1 MKKLLAVLILFVIAA
16 AGFVGWLF
24 WRASSAVPIL
34 NYHRVDNKDDNPLT
48 LKVADFEAQIKF
60 LVDSG
65 YSVVTPDELVDARQ
79 GGKSLPKNPV
89 VICFDDGH
97 DDIYKNVFPILQKY
111 KVRATVF
118 VVTNHIGMSDFL
130 NWDQA
135 RELQASGL
143 VDIENHTMSY
153 KDLTR
158 VKGDKLWEQ
167 IYGAKQAIEWALKK
181 PSKFI
186 SFPEGKYTVAAEET
200 AKELNY
206 RAGFIEDYGLT
217 AGNKDDGFVLTRIPV
232 LGSNSQTLLR
242 FKLRLKGAPIF
253 SPLNRL
259 KKSLASDGNEGI
271 ADLILIP

>member
-1 MKKLLAVLILFVIAA
+1 MKKLLAVLILLMLSAV
-16 AGFVGWLF
+16 GFVGWLF
-24 WRASSAVPIL
+24 WRMADAVPIL
-34 NYHRVDNKDDNPLT
+34 NYHRVDNSDDNPLT

-65 YSVVTPDELVDARQ
+65 YSVITPDELVDARQ

-97 DDIYKNVFPILQKY
+97 NDIYRNVFPVLQKY
-111 KVRATVF
+111 NLRATVF
-118 VVTNHIGMSDFL
+118 VVTNHIGMKDFL
-130 NWDQA
+130 TWDEA
-135 RELQASGL
+135 RQMQASGL

-158 VKGDKLWEQ
+158 VKGDKLWDQ

-200 AKELNY
+200 AKELKY

-217 AGNKDDGFVLTRIPV
+217 ASNKDDGFVLTRIPV
-232 LGSNSQTLLR
+232 QGSNAQTLLR

-253 SPLNRL
+253 SPLSRL
-259 KKSLASDGNEGI
+259 KKSLASDGNESI
-271 ADLILIP
+271 ADLIFIP

>member
-1 MKKLLAVLILFVIAA
+1 MKKLLAVLIVLVLAA

-24 WRASSAVPIL
+24 LRVADAVPIL
-34 NYHRVDNKDDNPLT
+34 NYHRVDNKDNNPAT

-65 YSVVTPDELVDARQ
+65 YSFVTPDELVDARQ
-79 GGKSLPKNPV
+79 GGKPLPKNPV
-89 VICFDDGH
+89 IICFDDGH
-97 DDIYKNVFPILQKY
+97 NDIYKNVFPILQKY
-111 KVRATVF
+111 KIRATVF
-118 VVTNHIGMSDFL
+118 VVTDHLGMTDFL
-130 NWDQA
+130 TWTQA

-143 VDIENHTMSY
+143 VDIESHTMSY

-158 VKGDKLWEQ
+158 LRGDKLWDQ

-181 PSKFI
+181 PSKYI
-186 SFPEGKYTVAAEET
+186 SFPEGKYTVDAEQT
-200 AKELNY
+200 AKDLGY

-217 AGNKDDGFVLTRIPV
+217 ASKDDGFVLTRIPV
-232 LGSNSQTLLR
+232 QGSNSQTLLR

-253 SPLNRL
+253 APLHRM
-259 KKSLASDGNEGI
+259 KERLASDGNESI

>member
-1 MKKLLAVLILFVIAA
+1 MKKLLAVLILFVIAT

-217 AGNKDDGFVLTRIPV
+217 AGDKDDGFVLTRIPV
-232 LGSNSQTLLR
+232 QGSNPQTLLR

>member
-1 MKKLLAVLILFVIAA
+1 MKKLLAVLILLVIAA

-24 WRASSAVPIL
+24 WRAADAVPIL
-34 NYHRVDNKDDNPLT
+34 NYHRVDDKDDNPST
-48 LKVADFEAQIKF
+48 LKVADFEAQIKS
-60 LVDSG
+60 LVDGG
-65 YSVVTPDELVDARQ
+65 YSVITPDELVDARQ

-111 KVRATVF
+111 NVRATVF
-118 VVTNHIGMSDFL
+118 VVTNHIGMTDFL
-130 NWDQA
+130 NWTQA

-153 KDLTR
+153 VDLTR
-158 VKGDKLWEQ
+158 VKGDKLWDQ

-200 AKELNY
+200 AKELGY

-217 AGNKDDGFVLTRIPV
+217 SSRDDGFVLTRIPV
-232 LGSNSQTLLR
+232 QGSNSQTLLR

-253 SPLNRL
+253 APLHRF
-259 KKSLASDGNEGI
+259 KESLASDGNESI
-271 ADLILIP
+271 ADLIFIP

>member
-1 MKKLLAVLILFVIAA
+1 MKKLLAVLIVLVLAA

-24 WRASSAVPIL
+24 LRVADAVPIL

-217 AGNKDDGFVLTRIPV
+217 AGDKDDGFVLTRIPV
-232 LGSNSQTLLR
+232 QGSNPQTLLR

>member
-1 MKKLLAVLILFVIAA
+1 MKKILAVLILFVIAT
-16 AGFVGWLF
+16 AGFIGWLF
-24 WRASSAVPIL
+24 LRMADAVPIL
-34 NYHRVDNKDDNPLT
+34 NYHRVDNSDNNPST

-65 YSVVTPDELVDARQ
+65 YSFVMPEQLVDARQ
-79 GGKSLPKNPV
+79 GGKPLPKNPV
-89 VICFDDGH
+89 IICFDDGH
-97 DDIYKNVFPILQKY
+97 DDIYRNVFPVLQKY
-111 KVRATVF
+111 NVRATVF
-118 VVTNHIGMSDFL
+118 IVTDHIGMKDFL
-130 NWDQA
+130 TWEQV
-135 RELQASGL
+135 RQLQAGGF
-143 VDIENHTMSY
+143 VDFESHTKSY
-153 KDLTR
+153 KDLTKLR
-158 VKGDKLWEQ
+158 GDKLWDQ

-186 SFPEGKYTVAAEET
+186 SFPEGKYTVDAEET

-232 LGSNSQTLLR
+232 QGSNPQTLLR

-259 KKSLASDGNEGI
+259 KKSFASDGNESI
-271 ADLILIP
+271 ADLIWIP

>member
-232 LGSNSQTLLR
+232 QGSNPQTLLR

>member
-1 MKKLLAVLILFVIAA
+1 MKKFLAVLILFVIAA

-24 WRASSAVPIL
+24 WRVADAVPIL
-34 NYHRVDNKDDNPLT
+34 NYHRVDNKDDNPST

-60 LVDSG
+60 LVDGG
-65 YSVVTPDELVDARQ
+65 YSVITPDELVDARQ

-89 VICFDDGH
+89 IICFDDGH
-97 DDIYKNVFPILQKY
+97 DDIYRNVFPVLQKY
-111 KVRATVF
+111 NVRATLF
-118 VVTNHIGMSDFL
+118 VVTNHIGMSEFL
-130 NWDQA
+130 TWPQA
-135 RELQASGL
+135 QELQASGL

-153 KDLTR
+153 VDLTR

-217 AGNKDDGFVLTRIPV
+217 SSKDDGFVLTRIPV
-232 LGSNSQTLLR
+232 QGSNSQTLLR

-253 SPLNRL
+253 SPLSRL
-259 KKSLASDGNEGI
+259 KKSFASDGNESI
-271 ADLILIP
+271 ADLIFIP

>member
-1 MKKLLAVLILFVIAA
+1 MKKLLAVLLVLILAA

-24 WRASSAVPIL
+24 WRAADAVPIL
-34 NYHRVDNKDDNPLT
+34 NYHRVDNSDDNPST
-48 LKVADFEAQIKF
+48 LKVADFEAQMKF

-65 YSVVTPDELVDARQ
+65 YSIITPDELVDARQ
-79 GGKSLPKNPV
+79 GIKPLPKNPV

-97 DDIYKNVFPILQKY
+97 DDIYKNVFPVLQKY
-111 KVRATVF
+111 KLRATVF
-118 VVTNHIGMSDFL
+118 VVTNHIGMSEFL
-130 NWDQA
+130 TWTQA

-143 VDIENHTMSY
+143 VDIENHTMGY
-153 KDLTR
+153 ADLTR
-158 VKGDKLWEQ
+158 LKGDKLWDQ

-200 AKELNY
+200 AKELSY

-217 AGNKDDGFVLTRIPV
+217 ASKDDGFVLTRIPV
-232 LGSNSQTLLR
+232 QGSNSHTLLR
-242 FKLRLKGAPIF
+242 FQLRLKGAPIF
-253 SPLNRL
+253 APLHRMKERL
-259 KKSLASDGNEGI
+259 ESDGNDSI